1 MYHEITG
8 SLENVFRSF
17 DTRFRYL
24 KAGFSCVDN
33 GFLRGRDNASSCSMI
48 PLSFEVCDSDP
59 PTTLEGFIKKMA
71 LDSFEPG
78 RRPST
83 ALPAAG
89 SCRLVL
95 PQREARHDR
104 RASLLGRGAAARL
117 FRTARSGLRRRRGRL
132 RSASGLIRAARRW
145 DGRCLGRG
153 IGTILLLSI
162 H

>member
-78 RRPST
+78 RKPST

-104 RASLLGRGAAARL
+104 RASLLGRGQL
-117 FRTARSGLRRRRGRL
+117 LDYSGLLDPGFGGVEVDCAAPVDL
-132 RSASGLIRAARRW
+132 SALPEGGMVAAL
-145 DGRCLGRG
+145 DAGSE
-153 IGTILLLSI
+153 LSCC
-162 H
+162 